1 MKNKGFTLIE
11 LIVVIV
17 IIGILAA
24 IAIPRFM
31 GAQDRARIGAAEA
44 EVTKMRQ
51 AVGLFEIDYATYRLD
66 KTHGGNLTEATY
78 AGFVSKLLQ
87 PDGSA
92 YMTLPD
98 TTNFIN
104 SSFSYTGSD
113 TTFTIRVTAK
123 DSRSAIVTGI
133 PSGTSHAFP

>member
-51 AVGLFEIDYATYRLD
+51 AVSLFEIDYATYNLN
-66 KTHGGNLTEATY
+66 KVHGVVYSTTAYAT
-78 AGFVSKLLQ
+78 GFVALLLQ
-87 PDGSA
+87 PDGTP
-92 YMTLPD
+92 YMDLPD
-98 TTNFIN
+98 TVNFN
-104 SSFSYTGSD
+104 
-113 TTFTIRVTAK
+113 TFTYSGDDSTYTITVKAK
-123 DSRSAIVTGI
+123 DTRNTLITGI
-133 PSGTSHAFP
+133 PTKTYH

>member
-51 AVGLFEIDYATYRLD
+51 AVGLFEIDYATYDLT
-66 KTHGGNLTEATY
+66 KAHGGSYSTTDY
-78 AGFVSKLLQ
+78 TGGFTALLLQ
-87 PDGSA
+87 PDGTP
-92 YMTLPD
+92 YMDLPD
-98 TTNFIN
+98 TVNFN
-104 SSFSYTGSD
+104 TFTYTGTDS
-113 TTFTIRVTAK
+113 TYTITVNAK
-123 DSRSAIVTGI
+123 DTRSTLVTGI
-133 PSGTSHAFP
+133 PTKTYH